1 MIGNI
6 FKQQQGYT
14 NDLRNAIIS
23 ITDVS
28 DSCPSLQQTLAVKS
42 LVFSYSGNHKSST
55 NVSYANRTEETEP
68 DNSKI
73 FRCRRTR

>member
-14 NDLRNAIIS
+14 NDLTNAIIS

-28 DSCPSLQQTLAVKS
+28 ETMTLPHQDLS
-42 LVFSYSGNHKSST
+42 
-55 NVSYANRTEETEP
+55 
-68 DNSKI
+68 I
-73 FRCRRTR
+73 